1 MWFASFLLFLHCQ
14 TQLYADMIDAVIV
27 VICFFFI
34 IFALSNTIKTFASFG
49 CWMLWF
55 ASFLLFLHCQT
66 QCILRMVSP
75 HARCDLLLFYYFCTV
90 KHNRKFF
97 VFRTDTVVI
106 CFFFIIFALS
116 NTIRPSVTGST
127 FTLWFASFLLFL
139 HCQTQYL
146 TLHSNIIV
154 VVICFFFIIFALSNT
169 IRITSN
175 KLTISCDLLLFY
187 YFCTVKH
194 NVAYFVGDTVS
205 VVICFF
211 FIIFALSNTIR
222 DRMFI
227 SAIALW
233 FASFLLF
240 LHCQTQ
246 WMRCITRQLRGCDLL
261 LFYYFC
267 TVKHN

>member
-169 IRITSN
+169 IKTLAKASPW
-175 KLTISCDLLLFY
+175 K
-187 YFCTVKH
+187 
-194 NVAYFVGDTVS
+194 
-205 VVICFF
+205 
-211 FIIFALSNTIR
+211 
-222 DRMFI
+222 
-227 SAIALW
+227 LW